1 MDNHESHCSLDA
13 ILFARENG
21 IVLVTFPP
29 HCSHRLQPLDVGIL
43 GPFKSKLKI
52 AENDW
57 LLSNPGKTV
66 TIHNLAALTN
76 TAYIASFTPKNIT
89 AAFKATGTWP
99 LSRLVFTEEDFEAS
113 HVISTP
119 INNTSVFQHDLSS
132 PSVNRSPVV
141 SCTTEN
147 QPSTSKENSAV
158 LCCTPEKSK
167 HCETNTS
174 MPKGS
179 LTPEDV
185 WPFPKAE
192 ARRKIGGRRKGK
204 SSVLTETPEKNRVEE
219 ETLKRLEKKS
229 KLSMKKIKF
238 EKINTK
244 VKRKPARNCFN
255 DESSDSEGGEILLQ
269 DESDCEELEQ
279 FLISTTSEFEE
290 NVDFGNDDDVVIQI
304 NDFVLVQFAGKK
316 NKVLFV
322 GQVEDKEEDN
332 Y

>member
-1 MDNHESHCSLDA
+1 MSGERGSTITVCTTVNPVGNTIPPVFVFLRAKFHDSLLFGAPEGSLGLVNSTKSGWMISGLFLQALEHIKKHTKCSKENKILLLMDNHESHCSLDA

-89 AAFKATGTWP
+89 TAFKAKGTWP

-113 HVISTP
+113 HVISAP
-119 INNTSVFQHDLSS
+119 INNTSVLQQDSSSPLVDLS
-132 PSVNRSPVV
+132 PVVV

-158 LCCTPEKSK
+158 LSCTPEKSK

-174 MPKGS
+174 RPKGR
-179 LTPEDV
+179 LTPEEV

-192 ARRKIGGRRKGK
+192 SRSKIGGRKKGK
-204 SSVLTETPEKNRVEE
+204 STVVTETPEKNRVEQE
-219 ETLKRLEKKS
+219 MLKRLEKKS
-229 KLSMKKIKF
+229 KLGVKKIKF
-238 EKINTK
+238 EKI
-244 VKRKPARNCFN
+244 
-255 DESSDSEGGEILLQ
+255 
-269 DESDCEELEQ
+269 
-279 FLISTTSEFEE
+279 
-290 NVDFGNDDDVVIQI
+290 
-304 NDFVLVQFAGKK
+304 KK
-316 NKVLFV
+316 
-322 GQVEDKEEDN
+322 
-332 Y
+332 